1 MYKIVALFG
10 EAGTGKD
17 FMLNKVLAARPDWHK
32 IISCTTR
39 PKRQGE
45 QHGVNYFY
53 HTMDEF
59 KEKINNKGTF
69 NREQLKALIY
79 LMGAWDA
86 FHVIYFPSKRQR
98 RKVYWQVFGQYR
110 EKEKLNV
117 RNEKIK
123 R

>member
-1 MYKIVALFG
+1 MEKSVHNFPNAKQGYGVKKKLLKKWIYDHKKTQPYVAKRLNMPV
-10 EAGTGKD
+10 EA
-17 FMLNKVLAARPDWHK
+17 
-32 IISCTTR
+32 
-39 PKRQGE
+39 
-45 QHGVNYFY
+45 
-53 HTMDEF
+53 F

-110 EKEKLNV
+110 EKEKLND